1 MDQKPRTDGGPY
13 IGRPM
18 ARFEDLRLV
27 RGAGEYSDD
36 ISVPGQAYASFVRSP
51 HAHAT
56 IKAIDATAAEKMP
69 GVIAV
74 LTGAAYVA
82 DGLKGALQRANPAG
96 AIDIKIRAFD
106 SAKRPVLEEQQ
117 YPIIAGRVRYP
128 GEIVAMVVAK
138 TRNAARD
145 AAEAVEVEY
154 DTLPAVTD
162 VRKAEGAEA
171 LWPQSC
177 SDNVALDEH
186 FGDAAAVR
194 SAFDS
199 ADLVIEQTFVNQRI
213 ANCQMEPRSGVASY
227 DTASDSYTLI
237 SGNQGVHAPRMVL
250 AESFGLPLEKVRFI
264 CPDVGGGFGLRN
276 NLYPEQACVLWAAKR
291 VGRPVKWTNDRS
303 ESFLTDYAGRDLVT
317 TARLALTRDGR
328 IIAYHVDHIGTC
340 GGQTVT
346 YVPLSNAYRV
356 ATTVYDIPLMHMRCR
371 SMMTNTVPTAPFRGA
386 GRPEATL
393 VLEGLIDRAAAK
405 LGIDRVAIRKK
416 NVIPKKKLPY
426 RTASGLLYDSGDF
439 AGNMARMIEASD
451 WKGFAA
457 RKRDSKKRGKL
468 RGIGISNYLETPVGI
483 PHERV
488 EVTVRGEGKVELAV
502 GTQSTGQGH
511 ETSFAQVMADLLGV
525 HPEDIVF
532 IGGDTAKIPSG
543 SGTHSDRSMRL
554 GGTLMFQASEDVV
567 AQAKAIAAKILGVT
581 ETEISFDDGL
591 FSTPNS
597 NQRLTVYD
605 VAKAMDENPALAAGK
620 PLQSKKT
627 FTGRIPAYPTG
638 CAVCEVEIDPDTGAI
653 SVPRY
658 GSIDDA
664 GQAINPLILHG
675 QVHGGIVQGV
685 GQALLEDVRYD
696 ESGQVLTGSFM
707 DYGIP
712 RAHLVPSFDIALTE
726 DPTKGNPLR
735 VKGGGEAGITP
746 ALAVVMNAI
755 MDALKEYGVE
765 HLDMPATPH
774 RIWTAIQIAKASKAA
789 KA

>member
-1 MDQKPRTDGGPY
+1 MDRKPRAEGGRY

-18 ARFEDLRLV
+18 PRFEDLRLV
-27 RGAGEYSDD
+27 RGAGKYSDD
-36 ISVPGQAYASFVRSP
+36 ISMPGQAIAVFVRSP
-51 HAHAT
+51 HAHA
-56 IKAIDATAAEKMP
+56 KLKRIDTAAAKKMP
-69 GVIAV
+69 GVITV
-74 LTGAAYVA
+74 LTGADYVA
-82 DGLKGALQRANPAG
+82 DGLKGAVQRANPAG
-96 AIDIKIRAFD
+96 AIDIKVRAF
-106 SAKRPVLEEQQ
+106 APEKRPVLEEQQ
-117 YPIIAGRVRYP
+117 FPLATDRARYP
-128 GEIVAMVVAK
+128 GEAVAVVVAE
-138 TRNAARD
+138 NLFAARN
-145 AAEAVEVEY
+145 AAEAVEIEY
-154 DTLPAVTD
+154 EVLPATTG
-162 VRKAEGAEA
+162 VREAIGAEPI
-171 LWPQSC
+171 WPSAP
-177 SDNVALDEH
+177 DNVALDQE
-186 FGDAAAVR
+186 FGDAGAVR
-194 SAFDS
+194 AAFDA
-199 ADLVIEQTFVNQRI
+199 ADLVVEQTFVNQRI
-213 ANCQMEPRSGVASY
+213 VNCQMEPRSGVASY
-227 DTASDSYTLI
+227 DAAADSYTLI

-250 AESFGLPLEKVRFI
+250 AESFGLPLEKVRFV

-276 NLYPEQACVLWAAKR
+276 NLYPEQATILWAAKR

-317 TARLALTRDGR
+317 TARLALTGDGR
-328 IIAYHVDHIGTC
+328 ITAYHVDHLGTC

-371 SMMTNTVPTAPFRGA
+371 SVMTNTVPTAPFRGA

-393 VLEGLIDRAAAK
+393 VLERLIDLAADK
-405 LGIDRVAIRKK
+405 LGIDRLRIRQK

-439 AGNMARMIEASD
+439 AGNMARMIEVAD
-451 WKGFAA
+451 WKGFGA
-457 RKRDSKKRGKL
+457 RRRESKRRGRL

-488 EVTVRGEGKVELAV
+488 EVTVRGSGKVELAV

-525 HPEDIVF
+525 HPEDIIF

-554 GGTLMFQASEDVV
+554 GGTLMFEASTDVV
-567 AQAKAIAAKILGVT
+567 AQAKAVAAKMLEVS
-581 ETEISFDDGL
+581 EAEIDFTDGL
-591 FSTPNS
+591 FVTPNS
-597 NQRLTVYD
+597 NRRLTIYD
-605 VAKAMDENPALAAGK
+605 VAQAMDESPALAAGK

-638 CAVCEVEIDPDTGAI
+638 CAICEVEIDPDTGAI
-653 SVPRY
+653 SIPRY

-675 QVHGGIVQGV
+675 QVHGGIVQGI
-685 GQALLEDVRYD
+685 GQALVEDVRYD
-696 ESGQVLTGSFM
+696 EGGQVLTGSFM

-755 MDALKEYGVE
+755 MDALKDFGVE
-765 HLDMPATPH
+765 HMDMPATPA
-774 RIWTAIQIAKASKAA
+774 RIWTTIQEAKAMEQK
-789 KA
+789 

>member
-1 MDQKPRTDGGPY
+1 MDRKPRAEGGPY

-18 ARFEDLRLV
+18 PRFEDLRLV
-27 RGAGEYSDD
+27 RGAGQYSDD
-36 ISVPGQAYASFVRSP
+36 ISMPGQAYAVFVRTP
-51 HAHAT
+51 HAHAR
-56 IKAIDATAAEKMP
+56 IKKVDTAAAKKMP

-74 LTGAAYVA
+74 LTGADYIA

-96 AIDIKIRAFD
+96 AIDIKVRAFD
-106 SAKRPVLEEQQ
+106 PAKRPVLEQQQ
-117 YPIIAGRVRYP
+117 YPLAADRVRYP
-128 GEIVAMVVAK
+128 GEAVAMVVAGS
-138 TRNAARD
+138 RLAARD

-154 DTLPAVTD
+154 DVLPAVTD
-162 VRKAEGAEA
+162 AREAQGAEPI
-171 LWPQSC
+171 WPGPC
-177 SDNVALDEH
+177 SDNVALDES
-186 FGDAAAVR
+186 FGDGAAVR
-194 SAFDS
+194 AAFNA
-199 ADLVIEQTFVNQRI
+199 ADLVVEHTFVNQRI

-227 DTASDSYTLI
+227 DAATDSYTLI
-237 SGNQGVHAPRMVL
+237 SGNQGVHAPRMLL
-250 AESFGLPLEKVRFI
+250 AESWGLPPDRIRFV

-276 NLYPEQACVLWAAKR
+276 NLYPEQTSILWAAKR

-317 TARLALTRDGR
+317 TAKLALTGDGR
-328 IIAYHVDHIGTC
+328 IVAYHVDHVGTC

-393 VLEGLIDRAAAK
+393 VLERLIDMAADR
-405 LGIDRVAIRKK
+405 LGIDRLKIRQK
-416 NVIPKKKLPY
+416 NVIAKKKLPY

-439 AGNMARMIEASD
+439 ANNMKRMIEAAD

-457 RKRDSKKRGKL
+457 RRRESKKRGRL

-488 EVTVRGEGKVELAV
+488 EVTVLGTGKVELAV

-567 AQAKAIAAKILGVT
+567 AQAKAVSAKILGVP
-581 ETEISFDDGL
+581 EVEVSFDDGL
-591 FSTPNS
+591 FAAPNS
-597 NQRLTVYD
+597 NRRLTVYD
-605 VAKAMDENPALAAGK
+605 VAKAMDDNPALAGGK

-638 CAVCEVEIDPDTGAI
+638 CAICEVEIDPDTGEIAI
-653 SVPRY
+653 PRY

-675 QVHGGIVQGV
+675 QVHGGIVQGI
-685 GQALLEDVRYD
+685 GQALLEDVCYGD
-696 ESGQVLTGSFM
+696 NGQVLTGSFM

-712 RAHLVPSFDIALTE
+712 RANLVPSFDIALTE

-755 MDALKEYGVE
+755 MDALKEFGVE
-765 HLDMPATPH
+765 HMDMPATPS
-774 RIWTAIQIAKASKAA
+774 RIWEAIQKAKGAG
-789 KA
+789 

>member
-1 MDQKPRTDGGPY
+1 
-13 IGRPM
+13 
-18 ARFEDLRLV
+18 
-27 RGAGEYSDD
+27 
-36 ISVPGQAYASFVRSP
+36 
-51 HAHAT
+51 
-56 IKAIDATAAEKMP
+56 
-69 GVIAV
+69 
-74 LTGAAYVA
+74 
-82 DGLKGALQRANPAG
+82 
-96 AIDIKIRAFD
+96 
-106 SAKRPVLEEQQ
+106 
-117 YPIIAGRVRYP
+117 
-128 GEIVAMVVAK
+128 
-138 TRNAARD
+138 
-145 AAEAVEVEY
+145 
-154 DTLPAVTD
+154 
-162 VRKAEGAEA
+162 
-171 LWPQSC
+171 
-177 SDNVALDEH
+177 
-186 FGDAAAVR
+186 
-194 SAFDS
+194 
-199 ADLVIEQTFVNQRI
+199 
-213 ANCQMEPRSGVASY
+213 
-227 DTASDSYTLI
+227 
-237 SGNQGVHAPRMVL
+237 
-250 AESFGLPLEKVRFI
+250 
-264 CPDVGGGFGLRN
+264 
-276 NLYPEQACVLWAAKR
+276 
-291 VGRPVKWTNDRS
+291 
-303 ESFLTDYAGRDLVT
+303 
-317 TARLALTRDGR
+317 
-328 IIAYHVDHIGTC
+328 
-340 GGQTVT
+340 VT

-393 VLEGLIDRAAAK
+393 VLERLIDLAADK
-405 LGIDRVAIRKK
+405 LGIDRLRIRKT

-439 AGNMARMIEASD
+439 AGNMTRMIEAGD

-457 RKRDSKKRGKL
+457 RKRESKKRGKL

-488 EVTVRGEGKVELAV
+488 EVTVKAEGKVELAV

-567 AQAKAIAAKILGVT
+567 AQGKAVAAKMLDVA
-581 ETEISFDDGL
+581 EADVAFDDGL
-591 FSTPNS
+591 FATPNS
-597 NQRLTVYD
+597 NRRLTVYD

-638 CAVCEVEIDPDTGAI
+638 CAICEVEIDPDTGAI

-675 QVHGGIVQGV
+675 QVHGGIVQGI
-685 GQALLEDVRYD
+685 GQALVEDVRYD
-696 ESGQVLTGSFM
+696 ENGQVLTGSFM
-707 DYGIP
+707 DYAIP

-755 MDALKEYGVE
+755 MDALKDHGVK
-765 HLDMPATPH
+765 HMDMPATPA
-774 RIWTAIQIAKASKAA
+774 RIWEAIQAA
-789 KA
+789 RRA

>member
-1 MDQKPRTDGGPY
+1 MDRKPRAEGGPY

-18 ARFEDLRLV
+18 PRFEDLRLV
-27 RGAGEYSDD
+27 RGAGQYSDD
-36 ISVPGQAYASFVRSP
+36 ISMPGQAYAVFVRTP
-51 HAHAT
+51 HAHAR
-56 IKAIDATAAEKMP
+56 IKKVDTAAAKKMP

-74 LTGAAYVA
+74 LTGADYIA

-96 AIDIKIRAFD
+96 AIDIKVRAFD
-106 SAKRPVLEEQQ
+106 PAKRPVLEQQQ
-117 YPIIAGRVRYP
+117 YPLAADRVRYP
-128 GEIVAMVVAK
+128 GEAVAMVVAGS
-138 TRNAARD
+138 RLAARD

-154 DTLPAVTD
+154 DVLPAVTD
-162 VRKAEGAEA
+162 AREAQGAEPI
-171 LWPQSC
+171 WPGPC
-177 SDNVALDEH
+177 SDNVALDES
-186 FGDAAAVR
+186 FGDGAAVR
-194 SAFDS
+194 AAFNA
-199 ADLVIEQTFVNQRI
+199 ADLVVEHTFVNQRI

-227 DTASDSYTLI
+227 DAATDSYTLI

-250 AESFGLPLEKVRFI
+250 AESWGVPLDKIRFV

-276 NLYPEQACVLWAAKR
+276 NLYPEQTSILWAAKR

-317 TARLALTRDGR
+317 TAKLALTGDGR
-328 IIAYHVDHIGTC
+328 IVAYHVDHVGTC

-393 VLEGLIDRAAAK
+393 VLERLIDMAADR
-405 LGIDRVAIRKK
+405 LGIDRLKIRQK
-416 NVIPKKKLPY
+416 NVIAKKKLPY

-439 AGNMARMIEASD
+439 ANNMKRMIEAAD

-457 RKRDSKKRGKL
+457 RRRESKKRGRL

-488 EVTVRGEGKVELAV
+488 EVTVLGTGKVELAV

-567 AQAKAIAAKILGVT
+567 AQAKAVSAKILGVP
-581 ETEISFDDGL
+581 EAEVSFDDGL
-591 FSTPNS
+591 FAAPNS
-597 NQRLTVYD
+597 NRRLTVYD
-605 VAKAMDENPALAAGK
+605 VAKAMDDNPALAGGK

-638 CAVCEVEIDPDTGAI
+638 CAICEVEIDPDTGEIAI
-653 SVPRY
+653 PRY

-675 QVHGGIVQGV
+675 QVHGGIVQGI
-685 GQALLEDVRYD
+685 GQALLEDVCYGD
-696 ESGQVLTGSFM
+696 NGQVLTGSFM

-712 RAHLVPSFDIALTE
+712 RANLVPSFDIALTE

-755 MDALKEYGVE
+755 MDALKEFGVE
-765 HLDMPATPH
+765 HMDMPATPS
-774 RIWTAIQIAKASKAA
+774 RIWEAIQKAKGAG
-789 KA
+789 